1 MRLEPRLSNFLDGG
15 RWLFAFIVLIG
26 HETPL
31 FNRFGGMMITPQ
43 STTNYIWWFFSH
55 FQFAH
60 FAVIG
65 FFVISGFLVG
75 GNALTAILQDKAFLK
90 SYLIN
95 RVTRIYVVLIPALLV
110 TFTFDTLGRALFRKS
125 FYEHSLFDGHF
136 GLNLI
141 PPNLLNLQ
149 EIYSPFYGTSAPL
162 WSLACEFWSYIVFP
176 LLLLPLHRG
185 LSWRAKAAAFTAG
198 VALFAALCAP
208 QTLFA
213 FYFLI
218 WVMGA
223 IARIVT
229 RPLLKSPN
237 LALALLIVSVVV
249 TRLTVRGPA
258 LAAVPQLQQFADVLN
273 AFLFANVIVALR
285 FNSSPFRDGGVAEI
299 NRKLADFS
307 YSLYAVHNA
316 VVFFGACAIRYF
328 AGEEWMPDDS
338 AGPLHIFAFACLTG
352 LVMAFAYGFS
362 RLTEARTED
371 ARRALRSLVDRVT
384 ATHGRRI
391 ADKMAARETVL

>member
-15 RWLFAFIVLIG
+15 RWLFAFVVLIG

-31 FNRFGGMMITPQ
+31 FNRFSGMMITPQ
-43 STTNYIWWFFSH
+43 STTNYIWWFVSH

-75 GNALTAILQDKAFLK
+75 GNALTAILQDRTFLK

-125 FYEHSLFDGHF
+125 FYENKLFDGHF
-136 GLNLI
+136 ALNLI

-149 EIYSPFYGTSAPL
+149 EIYTPFYGTSAPL

-208 QTLFA
+208 QTLFP

-218 WVMGA
+218 WIMGA
-223 IARIVT
+223 VARVAT
-229 RPLLKSPN
+229 RPLIGNYK
-237 LALALLIVSVVV
+237 LALAILIVSVVV

-258 LAAVPQLQQFADVLN
+258 LEAAPQLQQFVDVLN

-285 FNSSPFRDGGVAEI
+285 FDRSPFREGRVVEI
-299 NRKLADFS
+299 NRRLADFS
-307 YSLYAVHNA
+307 YSLYAVHNPVA
-316 VVFFGACAIRYF
+316 FFGAHAIRNF
-328 AGEEWMPDDS
+328 AGEEWMPHDCPGS
-338 AGPLHIFAFACLTG
+338 LQILAFTCLTA
-352 LVMAFAYGFS
+352 LVVAFAYGFS

-371 ARRALRSLVDRVT
+371 ARRALRALVDRVT
-384 ATHGRRI
+384 VTHGQRI
-391 ADKMAARETVL
+391 ADKMATRETVL

>member
-1 MRLEPRLSNFLDGG
+1 
-15 RWLFAFIVLIG
+15 
-26 HETPL
+26 
-31 FNRFGGMMITPQ
+31 MITPQ
-43 STTNYIWWFFSH
+43 NTTNYIWWFVSH

-75 GNALTAILQDKAFLK
+75 GNALTAILQDKSFLK

-95 RVTRIYVVLIPALLV
+95 RVTRIYVVMIPALFV

-125 FYEHSLFDGHF
+125 FYEHKLFDGHF

-149 EIYSPFYGTSAPL
+149 EIYTPFYGTSAPL

-213 FYFLI
+213 FYFFI

-223 IARIVT
+223 VARMAT
-229 RPLLKSPN
+229 RPLLKSTN

-258 LAAVPQLQQFADVLN
+258 LEAAPQLQQFADVLN

-285 FNSSPFRDGGVAEI
+285 FSSSPFRNGGVAEI

-307 YSLYAVHNA
+307 YSLYAVHNP
-316 VVFFGACAIRYF
+316 VVFFGAGVIRYF

-338 AGPLHIFAFACLTG
+338 AGPLHILAFTCLTA
-352 LVMAFAYGFS
+352 LVVAFAYGFS

-384 ATHGRRI
+384 AAHGQRI
-391 ADKMAARETVL
+391 ADKMATRETAL